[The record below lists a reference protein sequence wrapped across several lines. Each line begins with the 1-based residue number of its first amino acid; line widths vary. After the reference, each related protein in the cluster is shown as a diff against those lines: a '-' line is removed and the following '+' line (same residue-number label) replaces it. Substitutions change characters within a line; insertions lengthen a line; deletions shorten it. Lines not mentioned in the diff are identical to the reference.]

1 MRDGRETRRKIH
13 EVALRLFVEKGVSE
27 TTVRDLAKAA
37 GIAEGTLYRHYAS
50 MSDLIWDL
58 FSTNYAAFAHRI
70 EAAQAVHED
79 FPGKLWAIVGEF
91 CRFFDQEPVLF
102 RFLMLTQ
109 HQTLPRV
116 ANDDDNPVEVLHRVV
131 SEAIAR
137 GEIAMRPAGLATT
150 LVMGLLLQP
159 AFGLVYGR
167 IEPPFAQYADI
178 ITAAC
183 LRALNA

>member
-1 MRDGRETRRKIH
+1 MRDGSATRRKIH
-13 EVALRLFVEKGVSE
+13 DVALRLFVEKGVSE

-50 MSDLIWDL
+50 MGDLIWDL

-70 EAAQAVHED
+70 DATQAD
-79 FPGKLWAIVGEF
+79 RAGFPAKLAAIVAEF
-91 CRFFDQEPVLF
+91 CRFFDEEPVLF

-116 ANDDDNPVEVLHRVV
+116 ANDADNPVEVLHRVV
-131 SEAIAR
+131 SAAIGN
-137 GEIAMRPAGLATT
+137 GEITVQPAGLATT
-150 LVMGLLLQP
+150 LVMGVLLQP

-167 IEPPFAQYADI
+167 VDPPYSQYADTI
-178 ITAAC
+178 AAAC